1 MAYKFSKGN
10 RGFGDIKFEDDSD
23 TGFDFEDNYIGFD
36 TDGSTSMVLSGSKV
50 GIGTTTP
57 DYRLQVAGNIGV
69 NQYIYHNGDAN
80 TWINF
85 TDNRI
90 RLNAGGNNF
99 IDCEDPGSAPHKVRI
114 NNGGNNIDFVIK
126 DNSGN
131 VYFTADAS
139 TSRIGIGTDTPN
151 ESLHVAGNI
160 KASGDDVRIK
170 IDGDT
175 DSHPGLELYENGT
188 RKWIIYNDH
197 SDDKMVFKTDTDQ
210 RMVIEQDGKVGIGN
224 NSPSTL
230 LHLEGTDPTITFS
243 ESSTEKATIGI
254 NSSDNILVENKT
266 MNKHIVF
273 KVNDQGTVKEG
284 LRLDGAVPEVVVNQT
299 SDSLVDFRVESDDN
313 THMLF
318 VDGSEN
324 KIGIG
329 ISAPQ
334 STLHVHADSINNGA
348 VRISQSD
355 NSGDA
360 SQLDL
365 LKSRGSGASPAAVQ
379 SNDFI
384 GQVRFAAYDGNS
396 YDNFVD
402 IYAQASHESIST
414 TSHPSK
420 LIIRTTKVNAI
431 SPTIAITID
440 ENQNLISEGNLEA
453 KDTITIRN
461 QNAPASASAVGMR
474 GEIRY
479 DNNYIYICVAD
490 DTWKR
495 VALSTW

>member
-99 IDCEDPGSAPHKVRI
+99 IDCEDPDSAPQYVRI

-126 DNSGN
+126 DNSN
-131 VYFTADAS
+131 NTYFTADAS
-139 TSRIGIGTDTPN
+139 TARIG
-151 ESLHVAGNI
+151 
-160 KASGDDVRIK
+160 
-170 IDGDT
+170 
-175 DSHPGLELYENGT
+175 
-188 RKWIIYNDH
+188 
-197 SDDKMVFKTDTDQ
+197 
-210 RMVIEQDGKVGIGN
+210 VGAAT
-224 NSPSTL
+224 SPSTL
-230 LHLEGTDPTITFS
+230 LHLDGADPTITFS

-266 MNKHIVF
+266 MNKFIVF
-273 KVNDQGTVKEG
+273 KTNDAGTIREG
-284 LRLDGAVPEVVVNQT
+284 LRLGGVTPEVVVNEG
-299 SDSLVDFRVESDDN
+299 SDSLIDFRVESNNN

-318 VDGSEN
+318 VDGGNERV
-324 KIGIG
+324 GIG
-329 ISAPQ
+329 ISAPET
-334 STLHVHADSINNGA
+334 TLHIHADSINNGA
-348 VRISQSD
+348 VTISQSD

-384 GQVRFAAYDGNS
+384 GQVRFVAYDGNS

-420 LIIRTTKVNAI
+420 LVIRTTKVNAT
-431 SPTIAITID
+431 SPTTAITID

-461 QNAPASASAVGMR
+461 QNAPSSASDVGMR

-479 DNNYIYICVAD
+479 DNNYIYISVAD